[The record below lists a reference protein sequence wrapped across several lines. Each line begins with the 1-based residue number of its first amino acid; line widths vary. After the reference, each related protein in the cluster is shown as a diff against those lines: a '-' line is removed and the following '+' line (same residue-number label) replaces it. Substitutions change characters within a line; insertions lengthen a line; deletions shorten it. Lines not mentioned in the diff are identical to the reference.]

1 MATNAVLAGQHW
13 EVADGD
19 GPHVYSLDQ
28 EQKRRSGA
36 SDFAMDLAPGRE
48 SKDDCGTFLCFQRI
62 PVPVP
67 LQVFSSVDTVFCDR
81 QILPIRVLFAQQWF
95 HLYGLQLLSE
105 ACLSHQCTDL

>member
-1 MATNAVLAGQHW
+1 MLAGQHW
-13 EVADGD
+13 AVADGD
-19 GPHVYSLDQ
+19 EPLVYSLDQ

-36 SDFAMDLAPGRE
+36 SDFAMDLALGRE
-48 SKDDCGTFLCFQRI
+48 SKGDCGPFLSFQRI

-67 LQVFSSVDTVFCDR
+67 LQVFSSVDAVFFDQ
-81 QILPIRVLFAQQWF
+81 QILPICVLFARQWF